1 MAKAKSKSTKIQ
13 TKPTTIV
20 TFLLDR
26 TGSMG
31 AWKAATIEGFNGYLD
46 SLKEETGADIRFTF
60 LQFDSVSV
68 DYVCVDVPVKD
79 VAPLTNENYQP
90 RASTPLIDAAVKT
103 IRAVEEVLAKR
114 ADKPKVVVC
123 FQTDGEENASREFK
137 WEDLNGLVTI
147 KTAEGWEFNFM
158 GAGIDAYQQAT
169 KMGIGASHT
178 MSYDSGDLGM
188 TKSAFATRGTSTAMY
203 ASGSLSN
210 MSIGGVEKMAA
221 GDKFD
226 PTAKTG
232 IKSTVNHIFD
242 LTAPPVTLTVKKKS
256 SADFSL

>member
-31 AWKAATIEGFNGYLD
+31 AWKAATLEGFNGYLD

-137 WEDLNGLVTI
+137 WEDLNGLVTM

-158 GAGIDAYQQAT
+158 GAGIDAYHQAER
-169 KMGIGASHT
+169 MGVMAQST
-178 MSYDSGDLGM
+178 TSYDASNVG
-188 TKSAFATRGTSTAMY
+188 TTRSAFFSSASNARAFATGASASTQYSAQQRV
-203 ASGSLSN
+203 ASGDQFAARHGV
-210 MSIGGVEKMAA
+210 GGPV
-221 GDKFD
+221 
-226 PTAKTG
+226 TATKP
-232 IKSTVNHIFD
+232 K
-242 LTAPPVTLTVKKKS
+242 APPGPNSK
-256 SADFSL
+256 A